1 MTENIG
7 TPILRIPMF
16 SVFPRATIAYQE
28 CVQLPQNGDER
39 LCICSFPPFRFIFL
53 YVDVAVLF
61 AHALEALPEGVDPIG
76 DLNAEVPLD
85 FRLVEHTVCRSFHG
99 RREFVG
105 SAWHDSTVFF
115 SCYVGNC
122 HGEVVPRCDT
132 LVAIMIYAGMLFV
145 EPVF

>member
-1 MTENIG
+1 MSD
-7 TPILRIPMF
+7 
-16 SVFPRATIAYQE
+16 SVFVPSPLSA
-28 CVQLPQNGDER
+28 
-39 LCICSFPPFRFIFL
+39 L
-53 YVDVAVLF
+53 YFYMLMLRLF
-61 AHALEALPEGVDPIG
+61 AYALEALPEGVDPIG

-85 FRLVEHTVCRSFHG
+85 FRLVEHTVCRSFHR

-122 HGEVVPRCDT
+122 HGEIVPRCDT
-132 LVAIMIYAGMLFV
+132 LVAIMIYAGMIFV